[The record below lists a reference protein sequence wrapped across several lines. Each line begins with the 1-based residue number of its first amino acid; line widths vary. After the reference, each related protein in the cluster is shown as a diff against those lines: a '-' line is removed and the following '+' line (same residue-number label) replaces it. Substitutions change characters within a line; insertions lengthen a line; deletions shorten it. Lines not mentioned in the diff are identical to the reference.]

1 VSDETR
7 TLGEVARRLEE
18 VVSELREMRREAAED
33 RQRFE
38 ARFLPRAEFDLAQQ
52 SDAIL
57 IRGLENE
64 THSVARRLDAVD
76 NKVDVKAKELYE
88 RVDKVEERRRVE
100 RALLWTSLGAPVL
113 ILLLSALFV
122 TGRLA

>member
-38 ARFLPRAEFDLAQQ
+38 ARFLPRAEFELAQQ
-52 SDAIL
+52 SDAIQL
-57 IRGLENE
+57 RGLENE

-76 NKVDVKAKELYE
+76 SKVDAKSSGLHG
-88 RVDKVEERRRVE
+88 RIDKIEERRRGD
-100 RALLWTSLGAPVL
+100 RALVLTGLAFPL
-113 ILLLSALFV
+113 ILLLVGVLV
-122 TGRLA
+122 TTGRI